1 MLSEPLRKELIMESK
16 KIVIRDS
23 PIFKN
28 NFSESII
35 EKTVSVIQEVNF
47 SPDQNIYLQSEM
59 VNDIYFLERGQVEI
73 FLNSQLNNKKISVL

>member
-23 PIFKN
+23 PIFRN
-28 NFSESII
+28 NFSESIL

-47 SPDQNIYLQSEM
+47 SPDQNIYL
-59 VNDIYFLERGQVEI
+59 
-73 FLNSQLNNKKISVL
+73 